1 MKAMTVEQSLP
12 IGKVVKAHGLS
23 GHLKVL
29 PYGETF
35 STLSA
40 EEKIT
45 ANLPDG
51 TSLTLTVAEI
61 SPHQKTF
68 LLISREIGTVE
79 EAHRL
84 VGAELC
90 VPESRLPPT
99 APDEFYW
106 YQLIGLEV
114 VNTEG
119 QKLGTLEEII
129 ETGSNDV
136 YVVRRGR
143 EEILVPAIEEVV
155 RDVDLQRRLMTVDL
169 PETH

>member
-1 MKAMTVEQSLP
+1 MKAMIVEQSLP
-12 IGKVVKAHGLS
+12 IGKVVKAHGLR

-40 EEKIT
+40 EERIT
-45 ANLPDG
+45 AILPDN

-61 SPHQKTF
+61 RPHQKTF
-68 LLISREIGTVE
+68 LLVSREIGTVE

-90 VPESRLPPT
+90 VTESRLPPT
-99 APDEFYW
+99 ASGEFYW

-114 VNTEG
+114 VDTEG

-136 YVVRRGR
+136 YVVRRGI

-155 RDVDLQRRLMTVDL
+155 REVDLQRRLMTVDL
-169 PETH
+169 PETQ

>member
-1 MKAMTVEQSLP
+1 MKAMIVDPSLP
-12 IGKVVKAHGLS
+12 IGKVIKAHGLR

-40 EEKIT
+40 EEQIT

-51 TSLTLTVAEI
+51 SSLILTVAEI
-61 SPHQKTF
+61 RPHQKTF
-68 LLISREIGTVE
+68 LLMSHEIGTVE
-79 EAHRL
+79 EARLL

-114 VNTEG
+114 VNREG
-119 QKLGTLEEII
+119 QKLGILEEII

-143 EEILVPAIEEVV
+143 EEILVPAIEDVV
-155 RDVDLQRRLMTVDL
+155 LEVDLQRRLMTVDL

>member
-1 MKAMTVEQSLP
+1 MKAMISKPSLS
-12 IGKVVKAHGLS
+12 IGKVVKAHGLR

-45 ANLPDG
+45 ANLVDG
-51 TSLTLTVAEI
+51 TSFTLTVVEI
-61 SPHQKTF
+61 RPHQKTF
-68 LLISREIGTVE
+68 LLRCDEIGTTE
-79 EAHRL
+79 QARRL

-99 APDEFYW
+99 AAGEFYW

-136 YVVRRGR
+136 YVIRQGR

-155 RDVDLQRRLMTVDL
+155 REVDLHHRLMTVDL
-169 PETH
+169 PESQ

>member
-1 MKAMTVEQSLP
+1 MKAMIVDPSLP
-12 IGKVVKAHGLS
+12 IGKVIKAHGLR

-35 STLSA
+35 STLCA

-51 TSLTLTVAEI
+51 SSLTLTVAEI
-61 SPHQKTF
+61 RPHQKTF
-68 LLISREIGTVE
+68 LLMSREIETVE
-79 EAHRL
+79 EAQRL

-99 APDEFYW
+99 DPGEFYW

-114 VNTEG
+114 VNSEG
-119 QKLGTLEEII
+119 ERLGILEEII

-136 YVVRRGR
+136 YVVRRGK
-143 EEILVPAIEEVV
+143 EETLIPAIEEVV
-155 RDVDLQRRLMTVDL
+155 LEVDLQRRLMTVDL

>member
-1 MKAMTVEQSLP
+1 MKAMTLDPSLP
-12 IGKVVKAHGLS
+12 IAKVVKVHGLR
-23 GHLKVL
+23 GQLKVL

-35 STLSA
+35 STLGA

-61 SPHQKTF
+61 RPHQKAF

-90 VPESRLPPT
+90 VPESRLPLT
-99 APDEFYW
+99 DTDEFYW

-114 VNTEG
+114 INLEG

-136 YVVRRGR
+136 YVVRRGG
-143 EEILVPAIEEVV
+143 EETLIPAIEEVV
-155 RDVDLQRRLMTVDL
+155 REVDLQRRLMTVDL

>member
-1 MKAMTVEQSLP
+1 MKAMIVDPSLP
-12 IGKVVKAHGLS
+12 IGKVIKAHGLR

-51 TSLTLTVAEI
+51 SSLTLTVAEI
-61 SPHQKTF
+61 RPHQKTF
-68 LLISREIGTVE
+68 LLMSREIETVE

-99 APDEFYW
+99 DPDEFYW

-114 VNTEG
+114 VNSEG
-119 QKLGTLEEII
+119 ERLGILEEII

-136 YVVRRGR
+136 YVVRRGK
-143 EEILVPAIEEVV
+143 EEILIPAIEEVV
-155 RDVDLQRRLMTVDL
+155 REVDLQRRLMTVDL

>member
-1 MKAMTVEQSLP
+1 MKAMIIEPWCP
-12 IGKVVKAHGLS
+12 IGKVVKAHGLK
-23 GHLKVL
+23 GHLKVS

-35 STLSA
+35 ATLSA

-51 TSLTLTVAEI
+51 TSLTLTVTEI
-61 SPHQKTF
+61 RPHGKIF
-68 LLISREIGTVE
+68 LLMSREVGTAE
-79 EAHRL
+79 EAYGL

-99 APDEFYW
+99 ASGEFYW

-119 QKLGTLEEII
+119 QKLGTIEEII

-143 EEILVPAIEEVV
+143 KEILVPATVEVV
-155 RDVDLQRRLMTVDL
+155 RKVDLHRRSMTVDL
-169 PETH
+169 PETQ

>member
-1 MKAMTVEQSLP
+1 MKAMIVDPSLP
-12 IGKVVKAHGLS
+12 IGKVVKTHGLR

-35 STLSA
+35 STLAA

-51 TSLTLTVAEI
+51 NSLTLTVAEI
-61 SPHQKTF
+61 RPQQKTI
-68 LLISREIGTVE
+68 LLISRELGTVE

-99 APDEFYW
+99 ESDEFYW

-119 QKLGTLEEII
+119 EKLGTLEEII

-136 YVVRRGR
+136 YVVRQGR

-155 RDVDLQRRLMTVDL
+155 REVDLQRRLMTVDL
-169 PETH
+169 PETY